1 METKTTSQTKE
12 TGLKQ
17 IRPIPISIAIM
28 IGSFIGLFSETALNM
43 AFTNIME
50 DFQIDATAVQW
61 LTTGYLLVLG
71 ILVPISALLLQWFT
85 TRQLFSASLF
95 FSIIGTLV
103 AALAPSF
110 ELLLTARVI
119 QAIGTGLL
127 LPLMTN
133 VILVIFPPH
142 KRGTVMGLMG
152 LVIMCAPAVGPT
164 LSGLI
169 VDSFSWHAIFWIC
182 LPLLVFTFCFG
193 LVYMQNVSTI
203 TKPKIDILSV
213 LLSSVGFGGI
223 VFGFSN
229 AGEGAGAWGEPAVL
243 MPLIVGVVGLI
254 LFSIRQ
260 MRMEQPMLNLRV
272 FKFPMFTIGLVMVF
286 LCMMLILSVS
296 ILLPMYLKGSLL
308 LTAFAAGLLLLPG
321 GIVNGI
327 MSPVTGRLF
336 DKHGPKYLVIPGF
349 VITTILAYL
358 FSGVSTSTSQPIII
372 IMHTCLFIGVAMIMM
387 PAQTNG
393 LNQLPRHFYPDGA
406 AVMNTLQQIAG
417 AIGTAVT
424 VSIMAAGQESYMA
437 TADAANP
444 QALSEAL
451 TVGVQ
456 NAFMFACI
464 ASVIGLVLSFFIKR
478 VEVK

>member
-1 METKTTSQTKE
+1 METNTQTQQTKQQ
-12 TGLKQ
+12 Q
-17 IRPIPISIAIM
+17 IKPIPIAIAIM

-50 DFQIDATAVQW
+50 DFHIDASAVQW

-71 ILVPISALLLQWFT
+71 ILVPISALLLQWFS
-85 TRQLFSASLF
+85 TRQLFSASLI
-95 FSIIGTLV
+95 FSIAGTVV
-103 AALAPSF
+103 AALSPNF
-110 ELLLTARVI
+110 EILLIARVI

-133 VILVIFPPH
+133 VILIVFPPE
-142 KRGTVMGLMG
+142 KRGTIMGMMG
-152 LVIMCAPAVGPT
+152 LVIMCAPAIGPT

-169 VDSFSWHAIFWIC
+169 VDSFSWNAIFWIC
-182 LPLLVFTFCFG
+182 LPLLIFTFCFG

-203 TKPKIDILSV
+203 TKPGIDILSII
-213 LLSSVGFGGI
+213 LSSIGFGGI

-229 AGEGAGAWGEPAVL
+229 AGEGAGAWGEPGVL
-243 MPLIVGVVGLI
+243 VPLIAGVIGLV

-260 MRMEQPMLNLRV
+260 FKMEQPMLNLRV
-272 FKFPMFTIGLVMVF
+272 FKFSMFTIGLLMVF
-286 LCMMLILSVS
+286 LCMMLILSVA

-308 LTAFAAGLLLLPG
+308 ITAFAAGLVLLPG

-327 MSPVTGRLF
+327 MSPITGRLF
-336 DKHGPKYLVIPGF
+336 DKYGPKYLVIPGF
-349 VITTILAYL
+349 VITTLLAYL
-358 FSGVSTSTSQPIII
+358 FSNVSTETSQLTII

-393 LNQLPRHFYPDGA
+393 LNQLPRHFYPVGA

-424 VSIMAAGQESYMA
+424 VSIMAAGQERYMA
-437 TADAANP
+437 TADATNP
-444 QALSEAL
+444 QVLSEAL
-451 TVGVQ
+451 TIGVQ
-456 NAFMFACI
+456 NAFLFACI
-464 ASVIGLVLSFFIKR
+464 ASAIGLVVAFFIKR
-478 VEVK
+478 VEIK